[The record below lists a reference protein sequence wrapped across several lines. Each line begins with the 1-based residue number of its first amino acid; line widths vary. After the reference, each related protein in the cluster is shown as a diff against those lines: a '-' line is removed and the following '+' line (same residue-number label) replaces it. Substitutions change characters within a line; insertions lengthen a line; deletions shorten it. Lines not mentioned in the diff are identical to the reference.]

1 MDSSNTIQAMPRPR
15 LEDARDRLLD
25 AGLELLA
32 RHGPGQ
38 VNTNAIARRA
48 GVGVGT
54 FYVHFADK
62 HALLRALQ
70 LRTLASLQEARRAA
84 VARLGSGADPVTQVD
99 AAVRAAVRFA
109 RLRPEAYRITFGREH
124 PGPATARS
132 RPAVSESRRPTADRL
147 RRMQAEG
154 ELDPDLDVDLAARA
168 YAAMEAGLLLWWL
181 EATERAIAE
190 DLVAT
195 LVRMHPVVACRA

>member
-1 MDSSNTIQAMPRPR
+1 MPRPK

-25 AGLELLA
+25 VGLELLA
-32 RHGPGQ
+32 RHGLAG

-54 FYVHFADK
+54 FYAHFTDK
-62 HALLRALQ
+62 HALHRALQ
-70 LRTLASLQEARRAA
+70 LRTVAELQEARRRA
-84 VARLGSGADPVTQVD
+84 VARLGPGADPVMQVD
-99 AAVRAAVRFA
+99 AAVRAAVHFA
-109 RLRPEAYRITFGREH
+109 RDSPDAYRVTFGREH
-124 PGPATARS
+124 RGPARTRS
-132 RPAVSESRRPTADRL
+132 RPAVSESSRPTADRL
-147 RRMQAEG
+147 RRMQTEG
-154 ELDPDLDVDLAARA
+154 HLDPDLDVDLAARA

-181 EATERAIAE
+181 EAPERAIAE